1 MKNAGSRRH
10 FFLVWLFAHR
20 GVDGYAVH
28 AFKRLKFEHCGVVP
42 SKRSSGFSLNIV
54 GWMAMPSTRSG
65 GFSLNIVGWTAMN

>member
-28 AFKRLKFEHCGVVP
+28 AFNRPMHPTVISALP
-42 SKRSSGFSLNIV
+42 D
-54 GWMAMPSTRSG
+54 A
-65 GFSLNIVGWTAMN
+65 WTAK

>member
-28 AFKRLKFEHCGVVP
+28 AFKRLQFEHCGVDGYAVHAFN
-42 SKRSSGFSLNIV
+42 RLQHG
-54 GWMAMPSTRSG
+54 R
-65 GFSLNIVGWTAMN
+65 